1 MIKTNKKTLFGMMI
15 VTLSMLGMAFFT
27 PLTASAADCADPKS
41 GITKTNC
48 VTGDNPDLPTDLT
61 TMFKTIANV
70 ALFIIGA
77 VSVLMLIY
85 GGIRYTVSGGES
97 SAVTAAKNTILYAI
111 VGVVVALLAGAII
124 NFVLGSF
131 TVGS

>member
-1 MIKTNKKTLFGMMI
+1 MIKTNKKTIFGMMI

-27 PLTASAADCADPKS
+27 PLTASAVDCDPKS
-41 GITKTNC
+41 GISTDNC
-48 VTGDNPDLPTDLT
+48 VNPPNTPTDLT
-61 TMFKTIANV
+61 AMFKTIANV

>member
-1 MIKTNKKTLFGMMI
+1 MIKTNIKAVFGMMV
-15 VTLSMLGMAFFT
+15 VTLSMFGLLFT
-27 PLTASAADCADPKS
+27 PLTASAADCPDPKS
-41 GITKTNC
+41 GIPATMDCMTPDNTN
-48 VTGDNPDLPTDLT
+48 GDLT
-61 TMFKTIANV
+61 GMFKTIANV

-97 SAVTAAKNTILYAI
+97 SAVQAAKNTILYAI

-131 TVGS
+131 TAGS